1 MDKILIQCDD
11 LNVYSVVPRYP
22 NELVITEEKMKKALA
37 DAKTKTIMDF
47 AYPRYPQ
54 KDTGG

>member
-1 MDKILIQCDD
+1 
-11 LNVYSVVPRYP
+11 
-22 NELVITEEKMKKALA
+22 LVITEEKMKKALA
-37 DAKTKTIMDF
+37 DAKTIMDF